1 MDQDNSSDDASTSD
15 TVSSRTRP
23 PADNVDRD
31 REERLLRD
39 RVRKR
44 QKKKRV
50 QAEENDLK
58 RQLSELENKLTVL
71 RGESIVRRGLTDRRR
86 LQSNLV
92 FEFEKAMLYQ
102 GLVSTPRQNSAMI
115 LDPRED
121 AYVFHTVSPDTTLP
135 PAVLRP
141 IMAQQLAKLSPWVME
156 QLSRSTADNGA
167 FSFVMDDGGQDI
179 AFLEMRKFL
188 VMHTSV
194 DAAARGL
201 FDAMTGE
208 GSSLVRHGGATTTT
222 MLDGSDLF
230 VKSVRTSSQTTH
242 HLVQIVTLAP
252 DRVVVMQRSLAQDE
266 HVAGWFVF
274 EASSPTTS
282 VMQGYTQVSL
292 QSTPQNAA
300 QVYTAF
306 MTRSTR
312 SNAILNHLLDKL
324 NVVVAYN

>member
-1 MDQDNSSDDASTSD
+1 MDQYDSSDDASTSD
-15 TVSSRTRP
+15 PVSSRTRP

-208 GSSLVRHGGATTTT
+208 GSSLVRHGDNDHHVGWER
-222 MLDGSDLF
+222 F
-230 VKSVRTSSQTTH
+230 VRQVCPH
-242 HLVQIVTLAP
+242 ELA
-252 DRVVVMQRSLAQDE
+252 DDASLGTDCD
-266 HVAGWFVF
+266 VG
-274 EASSPTTS
+274 
-282 VMQGYTQVSL
+282 
-292 QSTPQNAA
+292 
-300 QVYTAF
+300 
-306 MTRSTR
+306 TRSCRRDAKKSSAGRTR
-312 SNAILNHLLDKL
+312 CRMVCL
-324 NVVVAYN
+324 

>member
-102 GLVSTPRQNSAMI
+102 GL
-115 LDPRED
+115 
-121 AYVFHTVSPDTTLP
+121 
-135 PAVLRP
+135 
-141 IMAQQLAKLSPWVME
+141 
-156 QLSRSTADNGA
+156 
-167 FSFVMDDGGQDI
+167 
-179 AFLEMRKFL
+179 
-188 VMHTSV
+188 
-194 DAAARGL
+194 
-201 FDAMTGE
+201 
-208 GSSLVRHGGATTTT
+208 
-222 MLDGSDLF
+222 
-230 VKSVRTSSQTTH
+230 
-242 HLVQIVTLAP
+242 IVTLAP